1 MLDDLLA
8 RVGKDQLKGFG
19 RLIAGQLIPRTQ
31 AAEAC
36 GIKAPTLILCD
47 HEFAALAYFLA
58 TGHGAFTAA
67 ITAEGKVE
75 QPTPAAPEAFV
86 QAVTQLG
93 YLKFQGC
100 MVASEGRAM
109 AAMKE
114 MAEAQA
120 AAATN

>member
-67 ITAEGKVE
+67 ITAEGRIRGSRR
-75 QPTPAAPEAFV
+75 PSLPASSRRFLPEDRHDRSRPRPG
-86 QAVTQLG
+86 LP
-93 YLKFQGC
+93 
-100 MVASEGRAM
+100 
-109 AAMKE
+109 
-114 MAEAQA
+114 
-120 AAATN
+120 

>member
-1 MLDDLLA
+1 MFDALVA

-19 RLIAGQLIPRTQ
+19 RLIAGQLIPRMQ

-67 ITAEGKVE
+67 ITPEGKIE
-75 QPTPAAPEAFV
+75 QPTPAKPEAFV
-86 QAVTQLG
+86 QAVIQLG
-93 YLKFQGC
+93 HLNFQGC
-100 MVASEGRAM
+100 VVCSEGRAM
-109 AAMKE
+109 AVMKE
-114 MAEAQA
+114 MAEAHA